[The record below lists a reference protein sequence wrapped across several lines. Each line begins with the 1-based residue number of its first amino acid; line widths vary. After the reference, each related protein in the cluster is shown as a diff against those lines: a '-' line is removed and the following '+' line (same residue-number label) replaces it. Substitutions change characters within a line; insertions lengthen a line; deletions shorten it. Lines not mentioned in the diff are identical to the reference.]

1 MNKAMWILSFLLIE
15 QSASNDMNK
24 ENVRILRESHSH
36 LGVTGCSTKCY
47 GNAGIKS
54 RFTVFECKCFDK
66 NAVAGSVRFSS
77 QYSRGSA
84 RDWVKFEGE
93 LNGLASARELR
104 TLDARVCARARGFT
118 QLV

>member
-1 MNKAMWILSFLLIE
+1 
-15 QSASNDMNK
+15 MNK

-66 NAVAGSVRFSS
+66 NAVVGSVQFSS
-77 QYSRGSA
+77 QYSRGSE
-84 RDWVKFEGE
+84 RDWVKFEGNLMDWHWCE
-93 LNGLASARELR
+93 NYGRSMHAC
-104 TLDARVCARARGFT
+104 ARVYTACLTLSCDR
-118 QLV
+118 